1 MEKNDLFHVVV
12 CPKTALSN
20 SPIHTMNACM
30 RNGQSLKVL
39 ICNFESMQT
48 PSGVASY
55 AIKLLRHLP
64 YMEALTT
71 RNAFNM
77 PLEAREVNL
86 EARTRYNEI
95 FWITPAKLILM
106 YRKIRESDLIH
117 LNPFN
122 FTELILLFLT
132 RICGKKCIATMHSNI
147 NSHCLTPIIALEMAR
162 LIIVYN
168 ITLIMADGMVFLSQA
183 HYENYRKYSLL
194 KNRFKARATI
204 IPNAIDAEKILTERK
219 PVAESTL
226 TCIFVGRFEK
236 RKGIYDLMALA
247 ERLRGQ
253 EIRFLIVGFGPLQH
267 QQPLPN
273 VTIVG
278 KVNNEDLFDHYDQS
292 HVFFMPSYSEASP
305 ITLLEAM
312 ARGLVVLASDIPGMR
327 EKIKP
332 GRNGYLFKPG
342 DIEKMREQLLY
353 IKDHPQEMR
362 SIGRNNLED
371 VKRFTVENQANQY
384 REVYRQILQYDKSL
398 F

>member
-1 MEKNDLFHVVV
+1 
-12 CPKTALSN
+12 
-20 SPIHTMNACM
+20 MNERM
-30 RNGQSLKVL
+30 RNGQTLKVL
-39 ICNFESMQT
+39 ICNFESLQT

-64 YMEALTT
+64 CMEALTT
-71 RNAFNM
+71 RNAFHM

-106 YRKIRESDLIH
+106 YRKIREPDLIH

-132 RICGKKCIATMHSNI
+132 RIYGKKCIAVMHSNI
-147 NSHCLTPIIALEMAR
+147 NSHCLTPVIALEMAR

-168 ITLIMADGMVFLSQA
+168 ITLMMADGMVFLSHA

-194 KNRFKARATI
+194 KNRFKARAAI
-204 IPNAIDAEKILTERK
+204 IPNAIDAERILTERK
-219 PVAESTL
+219 PVAESLL

-247 ERLRGQ
+247 ERLQGE
-253 EIRFLIVGFGPLQH
+253 EIRFLIVGCGSLKLQKPLT
-267 QQPLPN
+267 N

-278 KVNNEDLFDHYDQS
+278 KVNNEDLFDYYDKS
-292 HVFFMPSYSEASP
+292 HVFFIPSYSEASP

-327 EKIKP
+327 EKIEP
-332 GRNGYLFKPG
+332 ERNGYLFKPG
-342 DIEKMREQLLY
+342 DIEKMRERLLY

-362 SIGRNNLED
+362 RIGRNNLED

-384 REVYRQILQYDKSL
+384 LEVYRQILYHDKSPY
-398 F
+398 

>member
-1 MEKNDLFHVVV
+1 
-12 CPKTALSN
+12 
-20 SPIHTMNACM
+20 M

-132 RICGKKCIATMHSNI
+132 RICRKKCIATMHSNI

-194 KNRFKARATI
+194 KNRFKARAAI

-219 PVAESTL
+219 PVAESPL

-247 ERLRGQ
+247 ERLRGE
-253 EIRFLIVGFGPLQH
+253 EIRFLIVGFGILQFQKPLS
-267 QQPLPN
+267 N

-278 KVNNEDLFDHYDQS
+278 KVNNEDLFDYYDKS

-327 EKIKP
+327 EKIEP
-332 GRNGYLFKPG
+332 ERNGYLFKPG
-342 DIEKMREQLLY
+342 DIEKMRERLLY

-362 SIGRNNLED
+362 MIGRNNLED

-384 REVYRQILQYDKSL
+384 LEVYRQILQYDKSPY
-398 F
+398 